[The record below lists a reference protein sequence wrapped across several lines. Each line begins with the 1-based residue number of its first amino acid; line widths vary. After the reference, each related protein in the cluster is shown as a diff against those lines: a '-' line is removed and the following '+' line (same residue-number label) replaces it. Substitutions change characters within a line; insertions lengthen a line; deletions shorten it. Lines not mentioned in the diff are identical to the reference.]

1 MALPASD
8 AVIAELAGTVFAP
21 DRSISLGRHHRT
33 GRSDSSAVPPP
44 LKRISAPLI
53 CQARV
58 PRLHAMSAQRICNC
72 RHKASAQGI
81 SRCKFEKQLAEN
93 TWDLRA
99 YPVAPA
105 LYTMAWRLLECGKE
119 FSSPGGVSSC

>member
-1 MALPASD
+1 MALPAPD
-8 AVIAELAGTVFAP
+8 AVIAELAAAILAP
-21 DRSISLGRHHRT
+21 DRFVLVGPSGSNRPVRFER
-33 GRSDSSAVPPP
+33 RSATTMP
-44 LKRISAPLI
+44 ISAPLI

-72 RHKASAQGI
+72 RHKASAKGI